1 MGFSHSFVATKSIS
15 KARLLEGLGLTETD
29 VSGDVDVPLG
39 GFGLSELPGDWLLVA
54 CNDFDLPRTAPL
66 AAISEGGELICA
78 AIEEH
83 VMFSEAAGFRDG
95 LQIWRVQ
102 HDPDRSY
109 DDLKV
114 DGAPPAAFG
123 KLRDEARAEQDR
135 EGGEDAGVDFIFD
148 VPPRLAASLCG
159 FEFGQGDG
167 EFVQLTRIRKL
178 KRSPAGRASKPGVL
192 ARLFG
197 RR

>member
-1 MGFSHSFVATKSIS
+1 MGFSHSFVATRDIP

-29 VSGDVDVPLG
+29 VSGNIDVPLE
-39 GFGLSELPGDWLLVA
+39 GFGLSELPGGWLLVA
-54 CNDFDLPRTAPL
+54 CNDFDLPRKAPL
-66 AAISEGGELICA
+66 AAISESGELICA

-83 VMFSEAAGFRDG
+83 VMFSEAACFRDG

-102 HDPDRSY
+102 HDPDRRY

-114 DGAPPAAFG
+114 DGEPPAAFG

-135 EGGEDAGVDFIFD
+135 EGGEDAQVDFIFD
-148 VPPRLAASLCG
+148 VPPKLAASLCG
-159 FEFGQGDG
+159 FEFGEGDG
-167 EFVQLTRIRKL
+167 QFVELTRIRKL
-178 KRSPAGRASKPGVL
+178 QRSPAGQAGKPGIL